1 MLYAIILILIC
12 VILFMWEEDQ
22 PLKIS
27 KYSRVINHNVTL
39 AIFEA
44 MKRIEEREDEDIQ
57 YLINQGKVTKD
68 IIEQDADKIMF
79 QRGEF
84 PAEMTCLDGRDFAKL
99 VVVYQENV
107 RGASQDQIS
116 WMLNSIFNS

>member
-1 MLYAIILILIC
+1 MLYAIILILIF

-22 PLKIS
+22 PIKIS
-27 KYSRVINHNVTL
+27 KYSRVINHDVTL

-116 WMLNSIFNS
+116 WMLNSIYN

>member
-1 MLYAIILILIC
+1 MLYAIILILIF

-22 PLKIS
+22 PIKIS
-27 KYSRVINHNVTL
+27 KYSRVINHDVTL

>member
-1 MLYAIILILIC
+1 MLYAIILILIF

-22 PLKIS
+22 PIKIS
-27 KYSRVINHNVTL
+27 KYSRVINHDITL

-99 VVVYQENV
+99 VVVYQENM
-107 RGASQDQIS
+107 RGATQDQMT

>member
-1 MLYAIILILIC
+1 MLYAIILILIF
-12 VILFMWEEDQ
+12 VILFMWEEEQ
-22 PLKIS
+22 PIKIS
-27 KYSRVINHNVTL
+27 KYSRVINHDVTL

>member
-22 PLKIS
+22 PIKIS
-27 KYSRVINHNVTL
+27 KYSRVINHDVTL
-39 AIFEA
+39 SIFEA
-44 MKRIEEREDEDIQ
+44 MKRIEQREDEDIQ
-57 YLINQGKVTKD
+57 YLLNQGKVTKES
-68 IIEQDADKIMF
+68 IEKDADNIMF

-99 VVVYQENV
+99 VVVYQNNV
-107 RGASQDQIS
+107 RGASQEQVA
-116 WMLNSIFNS
+116 WLLNSIFQS

>member
-22 PLKIS
+22 PIKIS
-27 KYSRVINHNVTL
+27 KYSRVINHDITL

-57 YLINQGKVTKD
+57 YLLNQGKVSKD
-68 IIEQDADKIMF
+68 TIEQDADDIMF

-99 VVVYQENV
+99 VVVYQENM
-107 RGASQDQIS
+107 RGATQDQMT

>member
-1 MLYAIILILIC
+1 MLYAIILILIF

-22 PLKIS
+22 PIKIS
-27 KYSRVINHNVTL
+27 KYSRVINHDVTL

-107 RGASQDQIS
+107 RGASQDQIP